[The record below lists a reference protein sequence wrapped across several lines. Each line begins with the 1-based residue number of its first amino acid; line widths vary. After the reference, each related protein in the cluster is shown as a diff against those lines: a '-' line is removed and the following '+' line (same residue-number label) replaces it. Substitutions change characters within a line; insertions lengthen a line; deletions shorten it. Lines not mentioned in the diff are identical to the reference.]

1 MKRVSMLSSLPYYTF
16 KRLCECLEYMYVI
29 ENCVEPRICSNV
41 IYLTKLFLPIF
52 LYNLCAIYLF
62 YYHMSIP
69 ALENYVTYILI
80 KLHKENVCILPNG
93 LLEPKVYLWLPS
105 KRMDIMMI
113 HLDNHI
119 ECADVSLFSM
129 IYLCFSELM
138 LWNNFLN
145 IEELKNYK
153 LQ

>member
-1 MKRVSMLSSLPYYTF
+1 MKRVSTLSSLLYYTF
-16 KRLCECLEYMYVI
+16 KRLCECLEYMY
-29 ENCVEPRICSNV
+29 CVEPRICSII

-52 LYNLCAIYLF
+52 LYKLCAIYLF

-119 ECADVSLFSM
+119 ECADVSLFPM
-129 IYLCFSELM
+129 IYLCFSYLL
-138 LWNNFLN
+138 LWNNV
-145 IEELKNYK
+145 
-153 LQ
+153 

>member
-1 MKRVSMLSSLPYYTF
+1 MKRVSTLSSLLYYTF
-16 KRLCECLEYMYVI
+16 KRLCECLENINV
-29 ENCVEPRICSNV
+29 NCVEPRMYSNV

-119 ECADVSLFSM
+119 ECADISLFSM
-129 IYLCFSELM
+129 IHLYFTDLM
-138 LWNNFLN
+138 LSN
-145 IEELKNYK
+145 K
-153 LQ
+153 L

>member
-1 MKRVSMLSSLPYYTF
+1 MKRVSTRSSLLYYTF
-16 KRLCECLEYMYVI
+16 KKVMWIIHIPKGILTKNV
-29 ENCVEPRICSNV
+29 CVEPGICLNV
-41 IYLTKLFLPIF
+41 IYLTNLFLPIF

-129 IYLCFSELM
+129 IQLRFFGPM
-138 LWNNFLN
+138 LWNNF
-145 IEELKNYK
+145 
-153 LQ
+153 

>member
-1 MKRVSMLSSLPYYTF
+1 MKRVSTLSSLLYYTF
-16 KRLCECLEYMYVI
+16 KRLCECLEYMY
-29 ENCVEPRICSNV
+29 CVEPRICSNI
-41 IYLTKLFLPIF
+41 IYFTKLFLPIF
-52 LYNLCAIYLF
+52 LYKLCAIYLF

-69 ALENYVTYILI
+69 ALENYVTYIRI

-129 IYLCFSELM
+129 IYLCFSDLM
-138 LWNNFLN
+138 LWNNFLY